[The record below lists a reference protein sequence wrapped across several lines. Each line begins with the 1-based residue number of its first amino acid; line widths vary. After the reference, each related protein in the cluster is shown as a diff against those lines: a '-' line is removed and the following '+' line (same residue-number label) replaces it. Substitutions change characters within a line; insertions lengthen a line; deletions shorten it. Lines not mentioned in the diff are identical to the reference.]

1 MATPSKV
8 SAVAEITNDF
18 KESNAAVLTEYRGLT
33 VAQLKQLRVSLG
45 QDTKFS
51 VVKNTLTAIAA
62 KEAGVE
68 AFDGQL
74 AGPTAIAFIKGDAVA
89 AAKSLTDFAKANKQ
103 LVIKT
108 GYFEG
113 KALNASEVAALAAL
127 ESRELQLAKVAGILK
142 APAAAAARIID
153 ALRLKLEEENGAPA
167 AAEAPAA
174 EEAPGRRC
182 SSRGRSSGRSRSPR
196 RELTLFSNRL
206 RCDGRPQAA
215 EHHYRKDATPWRS
228 SPTKSSL
235 KLSRN

>member
-1 MATPSKV
+1 MATPTKV

-45 QDTKFS
+45 QDTKFA

-89 AAKSLTDFAKANKQ
+89 AAKSLTDFAKTNKQ

-127 ESRELQLAKVAGILK
+127 ESRELQLAKVAGVLK
-142 APAAAAARIID
+142 APAAAA
-153 ALRLKLEEENGAPA
+153 E
-167 AAEAPAA
+167 EAPAA
-174 EEAPGRRC
+174 EAAETEAPA
-182 SSRGRSSGRSRSPR
+182 
-196 RELTLFSNRL
+196 E
-206 RCDGRPQAA
+206 AA
-215 EHHYRKDATPWRS
+215 ATEE
-228 SPTKSSL
+228 
-235 KLSRN
+235 N